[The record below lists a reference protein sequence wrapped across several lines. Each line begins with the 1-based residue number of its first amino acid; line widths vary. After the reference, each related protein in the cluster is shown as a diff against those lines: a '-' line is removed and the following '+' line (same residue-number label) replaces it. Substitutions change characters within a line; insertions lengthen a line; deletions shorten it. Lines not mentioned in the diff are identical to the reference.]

1 MVSKSRIEN
10 LINYLNK
17 AFQKGAGLWS
27 HSVLDILEKVSVK
40 EAIWKQNKVHSIW
53 EIINHLISGKEY
65 IVNLLEGKEPPSE
78 EEFKVSEEASEK
90 EWKNTVERLKNS
102 HEKLI
107 TLLNNKTDEDLDKP
121 FGEYGTLEENL
132 YGILSHDCYHV
143 GQIVILL
150 QIIGIEI

>member
-1 MVSKSRIEN
+1 MNKSRIEN

-17 AFQKGAGLWS
+17 AFQKNAGLWS

-40 EAIWKQNKVHSIW
+40 EGIWKEGKIHSIW
-53 EIINHLISGKEY
+53 EITNHLIFWKEY
-65 IVNLLEGKEPPSE
+65 IVSLLEGKEPSE
-78 EEFKVSEEASEK
+78 EDYKISEEASEE

-107 TLLNNKTDEDLDKP
+107 NLLKNKTDEDLDKP

-132 YGILSHDCYHV
+132 YGILSHDCYHL
-143 GQIVILL
+143 GQIVIIL
-150 QIIGIEI
+150 QLMGIEI

>member
-1 MVSKSRIEN
+1 MSNSRVEN
-10 LINYLNK
+10 LVSYLNK
-17 AFQKGAGLWS
+17 AFQKNAGLWS

-40 EAIWKQNKVHSIW
+40 EAIWKEGKVHSIW
-53 EIINHLISGKEY
+53 EIVNHLISGKEY
-65 IVNLLEGKEPPSE
+65 VVNLLEGKEPSE
-78 EEFKVSEEASEK
+78 ENFKIPEKASEED
-90 EWKNTVERLKNS
+90 WKNTVERLRKS

-107 TLLNNKTDEDLDKP
+107 SLLKNKSDEDLDKP

-150 QIIGIEI
+150 QLMGVEV